1 MRWLKSPDGT
11 ARKVALALIPCYGGA
26 SKPEMADMFWLFLI
40 ICLVSIPLSA
50 EMARERGRSPRVW
63 FWIAFLVGP
72 LAPVALLL
80 LGDARRSVSA
90 H

>member
-1 MRWLKSPDGT
+1 LKSPDRR
-11 ARKVALALIPCYGGA
+11 AREVASVPIPCYRRA
-26 SKPEMADMFWLFLI
+26 SKLEIADMFWLFLI
-40 ICLVSIPLSA
+40 ICFVSIPLAA

-80 LGDARRSVSA
+80 LGDSRRSVSA